1 MMVLIQAVPPGAD
14 PSTSTDTAT
23 QLLHLA
29 FLVAM
34 VALLVGG
41 LVVVTVLWYVRGRDP
56 HTGMVAEYVPEPPDD
71 LPPGAAG
78 TLLDER
84 ADHEDVVA
92 TMLGLARHGAIQ
104 IHEIVP
110 AEGKRRGP
118 SVYELEVIDPT
129 KTGSKLEHDLLAALF
144 EGAPKPGD
152 RARLSDVKGRFDAWE
167 PRIKHDL
174 YQELVNRGYFK
185 RSPEETRQRW
195 RRLAWA
201 GLILSPIVGLVMFF
215 ITDAWAFL
223 PAIGAMIVWFALLR
237 MSRNMPQK
245 SFHGAES
252 AARWRAFR
260 TYLRSIEK
268 YENLDESR
276 ALFDRYL
283 SYAVAFGM
291 QKQWI
296 SAFAAAGATTPGW
309 LDTGFGGGSG
319 WDVAES
325 ALEGMRTAYWI
336 GHLSGGSGPDLGD
349 VNMPNVDLPNVGMPD
364 LGNVDLS
371 GMAEGLGGGLEAA
384 SGGLAGLLDAA
395 GGIFDSIDFDW

>member
-1 MMVLIQAVPPGAD
+1 VPSGTAAD
-14 PSTSTDTAT
+14 DTAT

-34 VALLVGG
+34 IALLVGG
-41 LVVVTVLWYVRGRDP
+41 FVVVTVLWYVRGRDP
-56 HTGMVAEYVPEPPDD
+56 HTGLVAEYIPEPPDD

-104 IHEIVP
+104 IHEKVQ
-110 AEGKRRGP
+110 AKGNVRGR
-118 SVYELEVIDPT
+118 SVYEIEVVDPAR
-129 KTGSKLEHDLLAALF
+129 TGSKLEHDLLAALF
-144 EGAPKPGD
+144 NGVPQPGD
-152 RARLSDVKGRFDAWE
+152 TALLSDVKGRFDAWE

-174 YQELVNRGYFK
+174 YQELVTRKYFK

-201 GLILSPIVGLVMFF
+201 GLILSPILGFLVFLV
-215 ITDAWAFL
+215 TDGWAFL
-223 PAIGAMIVWFALLR
+223 PAVAAMIVWFALLR

-245 SFHGAES
+245 TFHGAES

-268 YENLDESR
+268 YESLEESR

-296 SAFAAAGATTPGW
+296 AAFAAAGAATPSW
-309 LDTGFGGGSG
+309 LDAVPGDGMG
-319 WDVAES
+319 WGMAES
-325 ALEGMRTAYWI
+325 VLEGMRTAAWM
-336 GHLSGGSGPDLGD
+336 GHLSGDGSGLGD
-349 VNMPNVDLPNVGMPD
+349 VNVPDVNLPDVGMPD

-384 SGGLAGLLDAA
+384 SSGLGGLLEAA
-395 GGIFDSIDFDW
+395 GSIFDSIDFDW

>member
-1 MMVLIQAVPPGAD
+1 MIALAQAVPPGAAASD
-14 PSTSTDTAT
+14 DTAT

-34 VALLVGG
+34 IALLVGG
-41 LVVVTVLWYVRGRDP
+41 FVLVTVLWYVRGRDP
-56 HTGMVAEYVPEPPDD
+56 HTGMVAEYIPEPPDD

-104 IHEIVP
+104 IHEKVRP
-110 AEGKRRGP
+110 EGSTGKQ
-118 SVYELEVIDPT
+118 SIYEIEVLDPM

-144 EGAPKPGD
+144 DGNPQAGD
-152 RARLSDVKGRFDAWE
+152 TALLSEVKGRFDAWE

-174 YQELVNRGYFK
+174 YQELVDRKYFN

-201 GLILSPIVGLVMFF
+201 GLILSPIIGFIMFLM
-215 ITDAWAFL
+215 TDGWAFL
-223 PAIGAMIVWFALLR
+223 PAIAAMIVWFALLR

-268 YENLDESR
+268 YESLEESR

-283 SYAVAFGM
+283 PYAVAFGM
-291 QKQWI
+291 QQRWI
-296 SAFAAAGATTPGW
+296 ATFAAAGTTTPTW
-309 LDTGFGGGSG
+309 LDASLGDGMG
-319 WDVAES
+319 WGMAETV
-325 ALEGMRTAYWI
+325 LDGMRTAAWM
-336 GHLSGGSGPDLGD
+336 GHLSGGGGGAGLGD
-349 VNMPNVDLPNVGMPD
+349 VNVPDVDLPNVGMPD
-364 LGNVDLS
+364 MGNVDLS

-384 SGGLAGLLDAA
+384 SSGLGGLLEAA